1 MGRRMIGRLRAIA
14 AFGIVSLALGVGTA
28 DTYAATSPDPGT
40 VVRPLVDD
48 LDLQTQMPGDPQDPS
63 RRKDETP
70 SDANLKIPGATTVLW
85 VAVGVALLLVLYA
98 LKDYVPGFSR
108 RVKTRADVAAEATQG
123 VQAAERMAQAGD
135 EADELAASGR
145 VAEAMHLLLLRS
157 LVELRR
163 RLGISFADSLTSREI
178 LARLTLPEDGRQALG
193 DLIRR
198 VEFAHFGAKPAD
210 EADYAACRES
220 YERLIA
226 AMLDPRDA
234 GRPMAAAA

>member
-1 MGRRMIGRLRAIA
+1 MIVLGTVGLAPIA
-14 AFGIVSLALGVGTA
+14 LPAASPAAVS
-28 DTYAATSPDPGT
+28 SDPGV
-40 VVRPLVDD
+40 VVRQLVDD
-48 LDLQTQMPGDPQDPS
+48 LDLQTRMPGDPEDKS
-63 RRKDETP
+63 RNKDRDETP
-70 SDANLKIPGATTVLW
+70 SDANLTIPGAQTILW
-85 VAVGVALLLVLYA
+85 GAIAVAVALVLYA

-108 RVKTRADVAAEATQG
+108 RDRTKAEVASEQSQS
-123 VQAAERMAQAGD
+123 VEAAERMVQAGD

-178 LARLTLPEDGRQALG
+178 LARLTLPEGGREALG

-198 VEFAHFGAKPAD
+198 VEFAHFGAKPSAA
-210 EADYAACRES
+210 EDYAACKAS

-226 AMLDPRDA
+226 AMLDPREP
-234 GRPMAAAA
+234 GRPMAVAA